1 MLYLNR
7 RQKLAAQYLR
17 SFVALYGLAGSWG
30 LGAISPSPPRGEV
43 PPSQAAEASREP

>member
-30 LGAISPSPPRGEV
+30 LGAISPRGEA
-43 PPSQAAEASREP
+43 PAQAAKPTVQ